1 MAAAGFRMILLLAA
15 CLLPLSVD
23 AMVRHY
29 KFNVGCITYL
39 HFFIMQKHMKFAKHI
54 SYNIA

>member
-1 MAAAGFRMILLLAA
+1 MAAAGFRIILLLAA

-29 KFNVGCITYL
+29 KFNVGALLICIFY
-39 HFFIMQKHMKFAKHI
+39 HVNHAKAYEI
-54 SYNIA
+54 Y